1 MQELLGHLN
10 KIRGVGGT
18 LLVSGEGLT
27 MASQLRTDADES
39 CLAATIGELLSSAQL
54 TTQHLG
60 LGAPTAFQAITDQG
74 GLLILNAGPAY
85 VAILTDA
92 GANLSL
98 LGIEAKP
105 HLERIANR
113 LAL

>member
-10 KIRGVGGT
+10 KVRGVGGT
-18 LLVSGEGLT
+18 LLVSVEGLT
-27 MASQLRTDADES
+27 MASQLRTGADES
-39 CLAATIGELLSSAQL
+39 ALAATIGELLGSAQR
-54 TTQHLG
+54 TAQHLG
-60 LGAPTAFQAITDQG
+60 LGVPATFQAITDHG
-74 GLLILNAGPAY
+74 GLLILAAGPAY

-105 HLERIANR
+105 HLERIAAR